1 MNLIL
6 LYYKHTSSLKHP
18 SVNLIINDIN
28 LTASQYRLGLNK
40 KRKLLFRYTEVLIKA
55 SFEPHGR
62 SLFFSLAQGCLLRL
76 KMMRVDKVSFITC
89 KIIVRQILSHIYFAC
104 TCIIHISFFFYISL
118 IVILFVCAC
127 VFNYSIN
134 ST

>member
-1 MNLIL
+1 MLIFFHLNLIL

-18 SVNLIINDIN
+18 SVNLIINEIN

-55 SFEPHGR
+55 SFEPHRR

-89 KIIVRQILSHIYFAC
+89 KIIVRQRLSHIYFEC
-104 TCIIHISFFFYISL
+104 TCIIHICLYFSNCHFIC
-118 IVILFVCAC
+118 VRVCVC
-127 VFNYSIN
+127 FN
-134 ST
+134 